1 MGYIS
6 TLGRTD
12 RTPQVTIY
20 ALSLKGTHHH
30 MGKLYLT
37 TTIVDR
43 KNGSKYEKL
52 YKENGLSVTFTTLGA
67 GTARGDMLDYLGLEA
82 TEKTV
87 IFSIQEEED
96 WQSLKKELRK
106 KMKID
111 APGGGIAFII
121 PLSSIGGKKT
131 LQFLLAKD
139 EYQKEEE
146 SFLKDTTHDLII
158 IIANRGYIELV
169 MDAAREAGA
178 YGGTVLQAK
187 GTGMEHAEK
196 FLGVSLAAEK
206 EMIFIVTR
214 TEQKNSIMKA
224 VMERVGTESKAQ
236 AIVFSLPVTDTAGLR
251 LIED

>member
-1 MGYIS
+1 
-6 TLGRTD
+6 
-12 RTPQVTIY
+12 
-20 ALSLKGTHHH
+20 

-43 KNGSKYEKL
+43 KNGMKYAKL
-52 YKENGLSVTFTTLGA
+52 YKESGLAVTFMTLGA
-67 GTARGDMLDYLGLEA
+67 GTAGSDVLDYLGLEA

-87 IFSIQEEED
+87 IFTVQEEEG
-96 WQSLKKELRK
+96 WLALKKELRRK
-106 KMKID
+106 LRID

-121 PLSSIGGKKT
+121 PLSSIGGKKA
-131 LQFLLAKD
+131 LQFLLTKD

-146 SFLKDTTHDLII
+146 SVLKDTAHELII
-158 IIANRGYIELV
+158 VIANRGYIELV
-169 MDAAREAGA
+169 MDAARGAGA

-196 FLGVSLAAEK
+196 FMGVSLAAEK
-206 EMIFIVTR
+206 EMIFIVAK

-224 VMERVGTESKAQ
+224 VMEQAGPDSEAK